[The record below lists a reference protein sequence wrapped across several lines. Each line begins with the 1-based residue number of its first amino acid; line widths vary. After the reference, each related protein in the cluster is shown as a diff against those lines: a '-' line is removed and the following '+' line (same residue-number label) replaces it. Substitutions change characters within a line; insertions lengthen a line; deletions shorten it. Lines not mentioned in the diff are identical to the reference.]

1 MNLWNE
7 NRTEIKDYNR
17 RVLLAGSGSMRE
29 ILLSH
34 MPGPLNLE
42 GIVIRGR
49 GRKLV
54 ELPRILWWGTTL
66 TMGLFSKVDLCSSN
80 FVYCDLSSTVMKN
93 VVLDSS
99 SMLFS
104 DWTSA
109 KVHECSLESVSISSS
124 SLSDSKFSEVEGSSL
139 GMHNV
144 RSFGQMITGS
154 MLPNMHML
162 GCNMKSL
169 VVHGSLLTR
178 LAASLSSFTRCVF
191 TDVTMDG
198 SLFRNDNLMDVRF
211 VNCSLEKSEF
221 KDSTFVNV
229 KFENCLTK
237 GMRFTDC
244 RFFSTESGSPPV
256 EVKR

>member
-17 RVLLAGSGSMRE
+17 KVLLAGSGSIRE
-29 ILLSH
+29 VLLNH
-34 MPGPLNLE
+34 MPSPLNLE

-66 TMGLFSKVDLCSSN
+66 TMGLFSRVDLRSSN

-99 SMLFS
+99 SVLFS
-104 DWTSA
+104 DWASVR
-109 KVHECSLESVSISSS
+109 VHKCSLESLSISNSL
-124 SLSDSKFSEVEGSSL
+124 LSDSKFNEVEGSFL
-139 GMHNV
+139 DMHNV
-144 RSFGQMITGS
+144 RSFGQVITKS
-154 MLPNMHML
+154 MLPNMRML

-169 VVHGSLLTR
+169 MVHGSLLTR
-178 LAASLSSFTRCVF
+178 FTVSLSSFTKCVF

-237 GMRFTDC
+237 GMRFTSC
-244 RFFSTESGSPPV
+244 RFFNTESSSPPV
-256 EVKR
+256 EVKQ